1 MYGPTEDGS
10 PGATSERVVVGA
22 AIRRGALATLSLLVL
37 TSAAQA
43 IVDHNVTD
51 FRDTGWVY
59 PFFVAVLVSYA
70 VGGWIAG
77 REAPDGALTNGA
89 LAGVLG
95 FAAWIPIRILIW
107 VVRDEHK
114 GLFTGHEPV
123 LRPGQLFG
131 HVLIASALGM
141 LGGFLGA
148 GEVRRR
154 SRPTP
159 R

>member
-1 MYGPTEDGS
+1 MHGATEHGS
-10 PGATSERVVVGA
+10 PDIDGERVVVGA
-22 AIRRGALATLSLLVL
+22 AVRRGALATLSLLVL

-43 IVDHNVTD
+43 VVDHNVTN

-59 PFFVAVLVSYA
+59 PFFVAVLVSYT
-70 VGGWIAG
+70 VGGWVAG
-77 REAPDGALTNGA
+77 REAPDGALSNGA

-107 VVRDEHK
+107 LVRDEHK

-131 HVLIASALGM
+131 HLLIASALGM

-148 GEVRRR
+148 SELRRR
-154 SRPTP
+154 SRPTSS
-159 R
+159 